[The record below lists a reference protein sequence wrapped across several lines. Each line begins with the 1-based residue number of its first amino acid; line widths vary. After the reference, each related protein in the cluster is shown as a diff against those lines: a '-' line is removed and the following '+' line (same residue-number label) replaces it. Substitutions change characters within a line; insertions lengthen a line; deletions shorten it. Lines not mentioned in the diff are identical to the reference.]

1 MLMAH
6 KIALDPNNVQA
17 TYFARAAGTAHFAD
31 NWALAEWQRPYD
43 AWKQDNSLPKPSQQ
57 SLRRQLD
64 AIGREQFPWMLD
76 VTKNAPQMAII
87 QLGQPFRN
95 FFAGRAKYP
104 TFRKKGI
111 HDRFTLTHDPFSVEG
126 CRIRIHLNAARNLAT
141 YTASSAVS
149 ACGEDGAGSGR
160 KTGTTPAPPQ

>member
-76 VTKNAPQMAII
+76 VTKNAPQMAI
-87 QLGQPFRN
+87 
-95 FFAGRAKYP
+95 
-104 TFRKKGI
+104 RKKGI
-111 HDRFTLTHDPFSVEG
+111 PDRFTLTHDQFSAEG